1 MVKNVV
7 IVAATILLLSG
18 QTVSASTGEITAS
31 SLNVRAK
38 ASLSSSVIGHL
49 YKNDKVNTISKEGEF
64 YKINYNGKYGYIYDS
79 YVKILSS
86 ENSKTTTKTGEVT
99 ASCLN
104 VRSGAGTGYSVIGK
118 LLEGT
123 KVDLYENVNGF
134 YKINY
139 KGKTGYISDDY
150 IKIIQNNN
158 QHSKINGDDIVNY
171 AKSFLGMPYAQSGT
185 TPARYDSNGKYIGG
199 GFDCSGYTQYVFKK
213 FGVTLPRVSR
223 DQANV
228 GTTVNIKN
236 LQKGDLLF
244 FATNSSQP
252 SQISHVGIYIGNN
265 EFLHSPKLND
275 VIKISEFEGYFR
287 NNFVVAKRVI

>member
-1 MVKNVV
+1 MIKNVV
-7 IVAATILLLSG
+7 IATATILLLSG

-31 SLNVRAK
+31 SLRVRSE
-38 ASLSSSVIGHL
+38 ASLSSSIIGYL
-49 YKNDKVNTISKEGEF
+49 YKNDKVDTISKEGEF
-64 YKINYNGKYGYIYDS
+64 YKISYNGKDGYIHDS

-86 ENSKTTTKTGEVT
+86 ENNKAITNTGEVT

-104 VRSGAGTGYSVIGK
+104 VRSGAGTAYFVIGK
-118 LLEGT
+118 LLKGT

-134 YKINY
+134 YRINY
-139 KGKTGYISDDY
+139 NGKTGYISDDY
-150 IKIIQNNN
+150 ITIIENNE
-158 QHSKINGDDIVNY
+158 QHLKINVDDIVDY
-171 AKSFLGMPYAQSGT
+171 AKSFLGMPYAQCGT
-185 TPARYDSNGKYIGG
+185 TPARYDSNGKYIEG

-213 FGVTLPRVSR
+213 FGITLPRISM

-228 GTTVNIKN
+228 GTTVNINN

-244 FATNSSQP
+244 FATNSSKP
-252 SQISHVGIYIGNN
+252 SQISHVGIYIGDNK
-265 EFLHSPKLND
+265 FIHSPKVND